1 MDKKNRNKNIA
12 IILMAYGLLAMA
24 MCIFILNSRNNNLEE
39 LNNKLTKELFIMEV
53 PINDQQ
59 VQDNSE

>member
-24 MCIFILNSRNNNLEE
+24 MCIFVLNSRNNNLEE

-53 PINDQQ
+53 PIDDQQ

>member
-24 MCIFILNSRNNNLEE
+24 MCIFVLNSRNNNLEE

>member
-1 MDKKNRNKNIA
+1 MDKKNRSKNIA

-24 MCIFILNSRNNNLEE
+24 MCIFVLNSRNNNLEL
-39 LNNKLTKELFIMEV
+39 LNDRLQKELFIMEV